1 MIFQNLHTHTW
12 FDDGKNSPA
21 QMAQA
26 AVDAGLLSLGFSG
39 HSPLPYENDWSM
51 TADSLAAYTAAVGQV
66 QRAFAGRLAVY
77 QGLEWDILS
86 PLPEPGFDYII
97 GSIHHL
103 DLGSETPSVDESA
116 ALSRDILARC
126 FQGDSDA
133 MAEAYFAQ
141 YKALAQTPQV
151 DIVGHFDLLCKFDEP
166 APLFPAQSPRF
177 QEAALAALELLCRAD
192 KLFEVNTGAMSR
204 GYRTSPY
211 PSVPLLRALQAHHA
225 RLVVTSDAHTAQGI
239 AYAFPKV
246 EELLLSLGFSETW
259 EYTPQGFQ
267 SRSLRP

>member
-1 MIFQNLHTHTW
+1 MIFQNLHTHTL

-39 HSPLPYENDWSM
+39 HSPLPYRNDWSM
-51 TADSLAAYTAAVGQV
+51 TEKNLPAYTAAVSQV
-66 QRAFAGRLAVY
+66 QKDFAGRLAVY

-86 PLPEPGFDYII
+86 PLPETGYDYII

-103 DLGSETPSVDESA
+103 DVGRETPSVDESA
-116 ALSRDILARC
+116 AVSRDILTRC
-126 FQGDSDA
+126 FHGDSDA

-141 YKALAQTPQV
+141 YKTIAQTPQV

-166 APLFPAQSPRF
+166 TPLFSGQSARF
-177 QEAALAALELLCRAD
+177 QEASLAALELLCQAD

-211 PSVPLLRALQAHHA
+211 PAVPLLRALKTHHA
-225 RLVVTSDAHTAQGI
+225 RLVVTSDAHTAEGI
-239 AYAFPKV
+239 AYAFPQV
-246 EELLLSLGFSETW
+246 EELLLGLGFQETW

-267 SRSLRP
+267 SRPLVP